1 MNKKQRVLLLLGL
14 NFLAQLLAGIYASQK
29 IADILDYQPAL
40 YGSLSWF
47 GFPHLYFPFICDP
60 ICKFQGV
67 PMLKNEIKE
76 KQCIWCRQPIEI
88 EGRKFFCCD
97 EHEADP
103 PVVSEP
109 LTGEGDEAVGHTGVL
124 ERELHGRGDGGNLQ
138 RGGHET
144 YSL

>member
-1 MNKKQRVLLLLGL
+1 MDSGLVGDVAVEELQSEAEFAGDDGEELL
-14 NFLAQLLAGIYASQK
+14 
-29 IADILDYQPAL
+29 
-40 YGSLSWF
+40 
-47 GFPHLYFPFICDP
+47 
-60 ICKFQGV
+60 
-67 PMLKNEIKE
+67 
-76 KQCIWCRQPIEI
+76 QCIDQV
-88 EGRKFFCCD
+88 GRGVRVVAADHDSVDEPAGATSCD